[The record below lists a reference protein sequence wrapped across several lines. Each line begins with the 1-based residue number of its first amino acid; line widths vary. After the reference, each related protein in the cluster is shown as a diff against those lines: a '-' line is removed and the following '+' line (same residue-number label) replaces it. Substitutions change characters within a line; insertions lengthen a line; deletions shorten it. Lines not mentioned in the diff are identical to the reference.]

1 MSCARG
7 CTLASHILK
16 PQRIIARLRLCFA
29 IMKHIIQTKYLKY
42 MQRQSHG
49 YSTLMKCLLNKSLG
63 LHLAGVFIAEKY
75 GFYGNMFKSSHTFST
90 QFYYIWILFDEYM
103 PVIYYQ
109 EKCKSL
115 AIWRIEIRI
124 YLNIAHKLLAVTR
137 HLQIKFK
144 YELTGG
150 NAYIYICF
158 LYFFFFTFTLFCW
171 G

>member
-7 CTLASHILK
+7 CTHPQASANHCSFKIVFCNYETYYTDK
-16 PQRIIARLRLCFA
+16 IFEV
-29 IMKHIIQTKYLKY
+29 H

-124 YLNIAHKLLAVTR
+124 YLNIAHKLLVVTR

-144 YELTGG
+144 YELTGA

-158 LYFFFFTFTLFCW
+158 LYFFFFLLLLCSVEVN
-171 G
+171 